1 MHARTL
7 IVLFVLGVLAVFAA
21 ANWSTFVTPT
31 TLSLLFATIQ
41 APLGLVMLGFTALLT
56 ALFLLFIA
64 YLQASLFLDTRR
76 HMHELQAQRA
86 LADQAEASRIAELR
100 SYLDAELPKLS
111 KEITES
117 RIAVET
123 HLDRLDLDLRSVV
136 EQAGNT
142 LAAYI
147 GELEDRLERGQ
158 DGQGLPSFRL
168 THVGIACP
176 MAVSDP
182 DSGRCSAPSDSDHGR
197 REPHQLRSRSF
208 PPGRTA
214 GAAAVRPKRYDSP
227 AFRRTGLTLGA
238 CRLISF
244 TKVCA
249 LVEAVVD
256 GKGDLH
262 PQPLRH
268 QGRFLRIEF
277 R

>member
-7 IVLFVLGVLAVFAA
+7 IVLFVLGVIAVFAA

-64 YLQASLFLDTRR
+64 YLQASLFIDTRR
-76 HMHELQAQRA
+76 HMRELQAQRA

-111 KEITES
+111 KEVTES

-147 GELEDRLERGQ
+147 GELEDRLERGKM
-158 DGQGLPSFRL
+158 G
-168 THVGIACP
+168 
-176 MAVSDP
+176 P
-182 DSGRCSAPSDSDHGR
+182 DSPPS
-197 REPHQLRSRSF
+197 L
-208 PPGRTA
+208 
-214 GAAAVRPKRYDSP
+214 
-227 AFRRTGLTLGA
+227 
-238 CRLISF
+238 
-244 TKVCA
+244 
-249 LVEAVVD
+249 
-256 GKGDLH
+256 
-262 PQPLRH
+262 
-268 QGRFLRIEF
+268 
-277 R
+277 

>member
-7 IVLFVLGVLAVFAA
+7 IVLFVLGVIAVFAA

-41 APLGLVMLGFTALLT
+41 APLGLVMLGFTVLLT

-76 HMHELQAQRA
+76 HMRELQAQRA

-147 GELEDRLERGQ
+147 GELEDRLERGK
-158 DGQGLPSFRL
+158 
-168 THVGIACP
+168 
-176 MAVSDP
+176 MEP
-182 DSGRCSAPSDSDHGR
+182 DSPSS
-197 REPHQLRSRSF
+197 L
-208 PPGRTA
+208 
-214 GAAAVRPKRYDSP
+214 
-227 AFRRTGLTLGA
+227 
-238 CRLISF
+238 
-244 TKVCA
+244 
-249 LVEAVVD
+249 
-256 GKGDLH
+256 
-262 PQPLRH
+262 
-268 QGRFLRIEF
+268 
-277 R
+277 